1 MTHVS
6 RRRMPDETRDI
17 LENALLY
24 IFSNLKPS
32 QTNKILS
39 TLLTRTEKTMLAKRL
54 GITYLLQESLDDNK
68 IADIV
73 KTTRQTVARIR
84 LQLLAGSKE
93 ERDYLLLKLSKW
105 GKIKKLK
112 ELAKDVAIS
121 IAKRILRA
129 SVGRP

>member
-1 MTHVS
+1 
-6 RRRMPDETRDI
+6 
-17 LENALLY
+17 
-24 IFSNLKPS
+24 
-32 QTNKILS
+32 
-39 TLLTRTEKTMLAKRL
+39 MLAKRL